1 MTLHDPQMSQ
11 LADGRAMRGM
21 LAYQA
26 GQSAELGVE
35 RHYEQQG
42 AVTVARRWR
51 GASGEIDL
59 IFDAGD
65 GLIFVE
71 VKKSRSHARAA
82 QALSRRQM
90 ERLCM
95 ASQEF
100 LDKQGYSSLTDMRF
114 DVALMDGRGH
124 IDVIENAFGG

>member
-11 LADGRAMRGM
+11 LAERRAMRGM

-35 RHYEQQG
+35 RHYERMG

-59 IFDAGD
+59 ILDGGD

-82 QALSRRQM
+82 HALSRRQM

-100 LDKQGYSSLTDMRF
+100 LDQHGYSSLTDMRF
-114 DVALMDGRGH
+114 DVALMDGQGH